1 MTTNTILSDVEE
13 SRALPFDEAYCSDT
27 AREMVRSMTVHN
39 ARIASLDN
47 PALEII
53 CAVVRRSLMY
63 RYRNVSSEF
72 IRDAVQEAACRF
84 YEQGALR
91 AEINSRTAYA
101 WMLTVAARELG
112 HILRNEG
119 RFVLFSGAGDNA
131 RSSAVDT
138 VHEAGRDEDLAAS
151 DVPSEQLSDALTYHM
166 LLGNLSRNL
175 AEAVQLHA
183 EGYTADEI
191 AAHVGCT
198 RAAAYKRVQRG
209 CTELRQLWREE
220 EIRIQQLVAP
230 VGSL

>member
-1 MTTNTILSDVEE
+1 MTTIAIRSDVEE
-13 SRALPFDEAYCSDT
+13 GRALQFDEEYCSDT
-27 AREMVRSMTVHN
+27 TRGVARPFTCNDSRF
-39 ARIASLDN
+39 ASLDN
-47 PALEII
+47 PALDII

-84 YEQGALR
+84 YEQGKMR

-101 WMLTVAARELG
+101 WILTAAARELG

-119 RFVLFSGAGDNA
+119 RFVLFSGVQEHPKSSIFDAIHEMGKDDDLPLGDA
-131 RSSAVDT
+131 PSDQLADT
-138 VHEAGRDEDLAAS
+138 I
-151 DVPSEQLSDALTYHM
+151 TYNM
-166 LLGNLSRNL
+166 LLANLSHNL

-220 EIRIQQLVAP
+220 EIRVQQLV
-230 VGSL
+230 ST

>member
-1 MTTNTILSDVEE
+1 MRTNTLRSDVEE
-13 SRALPFDEAYCSDT
+13 SRALPFEEAYCSEP
-27 AREMVRSMTVHN
+27 ARERVRPLTCHDSRM
-39 ARIASLDN
+39 AALDN
-47 PALEII
+47 PALDII
-53 CAVVRRSLMY
+53 CAVVRRSLAY

-84 YEQGALR
+84 YEQGVMR
-91 AEINSRTAYA
+91 AEINSRIAYA
-101 WMLTVAARELG
+101 WIQTAAARELG

-119 RFVLFSGAGDNA
+119 RFVLFSGAQDHPRSAFADVMQETGREEEPSPGDA
-131 RSSAVDT
+131 PSDQ
-138 VHEAGRDEDLAAS
+138 LA
-151 DVPSEQLSDALTYHM
+151 DAITYQM
-166 LLGNLSRNL
+166 LLENLSHNL

-220 EIRIQQLVAP
+220 EIRVQQLV
-230 VGSL
+230 ST